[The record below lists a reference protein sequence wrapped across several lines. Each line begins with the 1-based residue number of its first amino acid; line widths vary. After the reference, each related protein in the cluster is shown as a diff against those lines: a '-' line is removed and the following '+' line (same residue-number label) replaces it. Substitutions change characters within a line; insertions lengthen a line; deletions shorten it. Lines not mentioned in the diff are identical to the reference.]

1 MRPSQKHGVSGVSNA
16 KSQPYRLVGGSHD
29 NPKLFCP
36 AAAMAR
42 SVNASDFRQT
52 ATYASGIQGGILYK
66 LVMKQPLSDEE
77 QALIDGAS
85 S

>member
-1 MRPSQKHGVSGVSNA
+1 MVPSKKHGESGVSNA
-16 KSQPYRLVGGSHD
+16 KNQPYRLVGGSHD

-36 AAAMAR
+36 PAAMAR
-42 SVNASDFRQT
+42 SVNASDYRAT

-77 QALIDGAS
+77 QALIKGATQ
-85 S
+85 